1 MSLPAIDLRWV
12 ARGVAIA
19 VGALAACTLAAY
31 ALELGL
37 DLPDA
42 SAVYLLGVAAVAITY
57 GAAVAVATA
66 IGAFLIYNFLFIG
79 PRYTFTV
86 ASPPE
91 LLNLILLLAVGVLI
105 ARLAGQQRDRARQ
118 AARRERE
125 ARALFA
131 VSRSLNG
138 AESLSAALSD
148 VVQRVA
154 ADAGLERVWIGAS
167 TGGANERRIADS
179 VRPEAPVPETRSH
192 WVLRRD
198 PAEGEA
204 AWLRVHPPVARQTG
218 PSDDVALYRVELLA
232 GGETYGF
239 LWGVRPRAAGNPH
252 LEESR
257 LMATAADQVAQSL
270 RRQRLAEAAAELEIA
285 RRSDELKSALLDS
298 VSHDLRTP
306 LATMR
311 AAAGTLADPAVP
323 VSDSER
329 VRLGQAIDMEAERL
343 NRLVGN
349 LLDMSRVDSG
359 ALKPELEVLPLSA
372 VLDPILERMEA
383 APGGRRIA
391 TDVPQ
396 VLPALWV
403 DSVMLDQVLTNLL
416 ENAAKYVDPEAE
428 IRVLARA
435 IEGQPLRITVE
446 DAGKGVPD
454 DALPK
459 LFDKFYRVADAR
471 GRGARRGSGT
481 GLGLAVVRGLV
492 EAMGGSAT
500 ARRSELGGLAIV
512 LELPTA
518 PRAGSPEVAPP

>member
-1 MSLPAIDLRWV
+1 MLRPFT
-12 ARGVAIA
+12 
-19 VGALAACTLAAY
+19 C
-31 ALELGL
+31 
-37 DLPDA
+37 
-42 SAVYLLGVAAVAITY
+42 LGVAAVAITY
-57 GAAVAVATA
+57 GAAAAVATA
-66 IGAFLIYNFLFIG
+66 IGAFLIYNYLFVA

-91 LLNLILLLAVGVLI
+91 FLTLILLLAIGVLI

-131 VSRSLNG
+131 VTRSLNAAG
-138 AESLSAALSD
+138 SPSAALTD

-154 ADAGLERVWIGAS
+154 ADAGMERVWIGAS
-167 TGGANERRIADS
+167 TGGANERRIADTE
-179 VRPEAPVPETRSH
+179 RPEAAVPETRSH

-204 AWLRVHPPVARQTG
+204 AWLRVRPPVPRQAG

-232 GGETYGF
+232 GGETYGS
-239 LWGVRPRAAGNPH
+239 LWGMRPRDAENPH

-270 RRQRLAEAAAELEIA
+270 RRQRLADAAAELEIA

-311 AAAGTLADPAVP
+311 AAAGTLGDPAVP
-323 VSDSER
+323 VSEAER
-329 VRLGQAIDMEAERL
+329 VRLGQAIDTEAERL

-372 VLDPILERMEA
+372 VLDPIVERMET
-383 APGGRRIA
+383 APGGRHIA
-391 TDVPQ
+391 TDLPHD
-396 VLPALWV
+396 LPALWV

-416 ENAAKYVDPEAE
+416 ENAVKYVDPDAE

-435 IEGQPLRITVE
+435 IEGQPMLRVTVE

-459 LFDKFYRVADAR
+459 LFEKFYRVADAR
-471 GRGARRGSGT
+471 GSGGARRGSGT
-481 GLGLAVVRGLV
+481 GLGLAVVRGLM

-500 ARRSELGGLAIV
+500 ARRSPLGGLAIV

-518 PRAGSPEVAPP
+518 PPATQSEAAPR

>member
-1 MSLPAIDLRWV
+1 MALPAVDVRWV
-12 ARGVAIA
+12 ARGVALA

-31 ALELGL
+31 ALEIGL

-42 SAVYLLGVAAVAITY
+42 SAIYLLGVAAVAITY
-57 GAAVAVATA
+57 GAAAAVATA
-66 IGAFLIYNFLFIG
+66 VGAFLIYNFLFVD

-91 LLNLILLLAVGVLI
+91 FLNLILLLAIGVLI
-105 ARLAGQQRDRARQ
+105 ARLAGAQRDRARQ

-131 VSRSLNG
+131 VSRSLNA
-138 AESLSAALSD
+138 AESPSAALTD

-167 TGGANERRIADS
+167 TGGARERRLADTL
-179 VRPEAPVPETRSH
+179 PLDAATPETRSH

-198 PAEGEA
+198 AAEGEA
-204 AWLRVHPPVARQTG
+204 TWLRVLPPAARQAG
-218 PSDDVALYRVELLA
+218 PLDNVALYRVELLA
-232 GGETYGF
+232 GGEPYGS
-239 LWGVRPRAAGNPH
+239 LWGVRPRTAANPQ

-270 RRQRLAEAAAELEIA
+270 RRQRLADAAAELEIA

-306 LATMR
+306 LATVR
-311 AAAGTLADPAVP
+311 AAAGTLADPSVP
-323 VSDSER
+323 VSEAER
-329 VRLGQAIDMEAERL
+329 VRLGQAIDTEAERL

-372 VLDPILERMEA
+372 VLDPILERMAA
-383 APGGRRIA
+383 APGGRHVA
-391 TDVPQ
+391 TDIPQ
-396 VLPALWV
+396 DLPALWV
-403 DSVMLDQVLTNLL
+403 DSVMLDQVLTNVL
-416 ENAAKYVDPEAE
+416 ENAAKYVDGDAE
-428 IRVLARA
+428 IRVLARL
-435 IEGQPLRITVE
+435 IEGQPMLRVSIE
-446 DAGKGVPD
+446 DAGNGVPD

-459 LFDKFYRVADAR
+459 LFEKFYRVSN
-471 GRGARRGSGT
+471 GRGSGRVRRGT

-492 EAMGGSAT
+492 EAMGGYVT
-500 ARRSELGGLAIV
+500 ASRSQLGGLAIV
-512 LELPTA
+512 LDLPI
-518 PRAGSPEVAPP
+518 APPATQSQAAQR

>member
-1 MSLPAIDLRWV
+1 
-12 ARGVAIA
+12 
-19 VGALAACTLAAY
+19 
-31 ALELGL
+31 
-37 DLPDA
+37 
-42 SAVYLLGVAAVAITY
+42 
-57 GAAVAVATA
+57 
-66 IGAFLIYNFLFIG
+66 
-79 PRYTFTV
+79 
-86 ASPPE
+86 
-91 LLNLILLLAVGVLI
+91 
-105 ARLAGQQRDRARQ
+105 
-118 AARRERE
+118 
-125 ARALFA
+125 
-131 VSRSLNG
+131 
-138 AESLSAALSD
+138 
-148 VVQRVA
+148 
-154 ADAGLERVWIGAS
+154 
-167 TGGANERRIADS
+167 
-179 VRPEAPVPETRSH
+179 
-192 WVLRRD
+192 
-198 PAEGEA
+198 
-204 AWLRVHPPVARQTG
+204 
-218 PSDDVALYRVELLA
+218 
-232 GGETYGF
+232 
-239 LWGVRPRAAGNPH
+239 
-252 LEESR
+252 
-257 LMATAADQVAQSL
+257 MATAADQVAQSL